1 MHSYHLDLCETH
13 VAFRTEAGPERVE
26 RAREYVEERY
36 GRVKAQGG
44 QYGRDR
50 LMAMLLVSMADDLLE
65 LRERSDRTDSRL
77 DELLQSLKENTPGR
91 GGPDEPAGTGAEP
104 LSR

>member
-65 LRERSDRTDSRL
+65 LRERNSRADSRL
-77 DELLQSLKENTPGR
+77 DELLQSLKENTPDR
-91 GGPDEPAGTGAEP
+91 AEAE
-104 LSR
+104 